1 MSSSTSA
8 GGIVGALL
16 PIIAKLSL
24 VRRMLSLWRSCRT
37 TSSSSL
43 PTWWPPVCPAWTG
56 RPVRWGAS
64 PRRCPPQ
71 WGCRKDPPGRI
82 CPYFDILAP
91 NVWRLR
97 RPIVRTWEKATRF
110 LSGASLLRQV
120 LQHSSTWQ
128 CHVSPLPTASTLLPP
143 PHLSGLKVTSG
154 SELLLRHRWVGW
166 QDVYSG
172 PPQLQLHTFLSLDPP
187 GGQCGSLGPAEQR
200 LPVRQEKPLHHE
212 THFRS
217 FN

>member
-1 MSSSTSA
+1 MVYLEDKFVDNMNLLNFCHMCSTVLH
-8 GGIVGALL
+8 IVIVDVAINFSGRNCLGPA
-16 PIIAKLSL
+16 PHHCHIVSGQKNA
-24 VRRMLSLWRSCRT
+24 
-37 TSSSSL
+37 
-43 PTWWPPVCPAWTG
+43 PP
-56 RPVRWGAS
+56 
-64 PRRCPPQ
+64 
-71 WGCRKDPPGRI
+71 
-82 CPYFDILAP
+82 
-91 NVWRLR
+91 
-97 RPIVRTWEKATRF
+97 KATRF

-166 QDVYSG
+166 RDVYSG
-172 PPQLQLHTFLSLDPP
+172 PRQLQLHTFLSLDPP
-187 GGQCGSLGPAEQR
+187 DGQCGSLGPAEQR
-200 LPVRQEKPLHHE
+200 LPVRQKKPLHHE

>member
-1 MSSSTSA
+1 MYN
-8 GGIVGALL
+8 
-16 PIIAKLSL
+16 
-24 VRRMLSLWRSCRT
+24 VRNHT
-37 TSSSSL
+37 
-43 PTWWPPVCPAWTG
+43 PV
-56 RPVRWGAS
+56 
-64 PRRCPPQ
+64 
-71 WGCRKDPPGRI
+71 
-82 CPYFDILAP
+82 YFYILAP
-91 NVWRLR
+91 NVWCLR

-166 QDVYSG
+166 RDVYSG

-187 GGQCGSLGPAEQR
+187 GGQCGSLGPTEQR